1 MNYMKDDKK
10 NNLSKSEKTSLRR
23 RLFALAIIPAI
34 VAGFA
39 FNPMPSVAGVHE
51 ILCETS
57 SVVTD
62 SVDNVS
68 LISSQDE
75 LNNPENREIYT
86 KVDSLPEFQG
96 GQAGM
101 MKYLSRNTRYPKE
114 AVKAG
119 EQGRV
124 ILKFVIEKDGS
135 VGEIT
140 VVNSVS
146 ESLDNEAIRLVKQ
159 SPRWTPGKIDGKPV
173 ASYFILPISFRLQNV
188 NLTKDK
194 KK

>member
-1 MNYMKDDKK
+1 MKDDKK
-10 NNLSKSEKTSLRR
+10 NNFSKSEKTLLRR
-23 RLFALAIIPAI
+23 RLFTLAMVPAI
-34 VAGFA
+34 SAGFA
-39 FNPMPSVAGVHE
+39 LNPIPLVAGVHE
-51 ILCETS
+51 ILSETR

-62 SVDNVS
+62 SVDNAS

-75 LNNPENREIYT
+75 LNIPENREIYT
-86 KVDSLPEFQG
+86 QVDSLPEFQG
-96 GQAGM
+96 GQAGII
-101 MKYLSRNTRYPKE
+101 KYLSRNTRYPEE

-146 ESLDNEAIRLVKQ
+146 ESLDKEAIRLVKQ

-173 ASYFILPISFRLQNV
+173 ASYYLLPISFRLQNG
-188 NLTKDK
+188 NLNKDK